1 MPDTAFNVTS
11 DHSDASEDTDTRFN
25 GAIPVA
31 MRQLRQRVASRGSTQ
46 AASRPAPARRNL
58 AMFLR
63 NWHKRAGL
71 FAFAFMIWLGAS
83 GFLINQSAPWGYD
96 TTRIDWPAITSLYGM
111 RASPPREGYTAG
123 DAWLAR
129 GGDDVFLNGSPVAY
143 PIGEPQGMVASD
155 ASGQTLLYVA
165 TRESL
170 VLLKPDGSVYDEL
183 SSPILPVKEVLAVG
197 TTDGGIAVRGGEE
210 TLVSTDGGLR
220 WNEVDDLNAQWSEP
234 SSLAESQRDILAP
247 YSMPSLPLE
256 RALLDL
262 HSGQIFGDAGTWVVN
277 IVGLLSIWLG
287 ISGLW
292 MTLRQQR
299 QQKRR
304 AKAA

>member
-1 MPDTAFNVTS
+1 MPDTSYSPARAES
-11 DHSDASEDTDTRFN
+11 ADSELMETRFN
-25 GAIPVA
+25 GAIPIAV
-31 MRQLRQRVASRGSTQ
+31 RHLRRRMTSPT
-46 AASRPAPARRNL
+46 AAAANPVPARRNL
-58 AMFLR
+58 SVFLR
-63 NWHKRAGL
+63 TWHKRAGL

-83 GFLINQSAPWGYD
+83 GFLINQSAEWGYD
-96 TTRIDWPAITSLYGM
+96 TARIDWPVITSLYGM
-111 RASPPREGYTAG
+111 RASPPREGFTAG

-129 GGDDVFLNGSPVAY
+129 GGDDVFLNGAPIDYPV
-143 PIGEPQGMVASD
+143 GEPVGMIRSD
-155 ASGQTLLYVA
+155 ASGQTLLYIA

-170 VLLKPDGSVYDEL
+170 LLLQRDGSVYDEL
-183 SSPILPVKEVLAVG
+183 TPPILPVREVRAIG
-197 TTDGGIAVRGGEE
+197 TTGNAIVVEGAQD

-220 WNEVDDLNAQWSEP
+220 WNAMGNRDVQWST
-234 SSLAESQRDILAP
+234 SSTLSAAQRDMLAP

-277 IVGLLSIWLG
+277 IVGLMSIWLG

-292 MTLRQQR
+292 MTLRLQR

-304 AKAA
+304 AKA

>member
-1 MPDTAFNVTS
+1 MPDTAFNIASNHSTS
-11 DHSDASEDTDTRFN
+11 STDPDSRFN
-25 GAIPVA
+25 GAVPVA
-31 MRQLRQRVASRGSTQ
+31 IRQLRHRIASRGSGDTDR
-46 AASRPAPARRNL
+46 RPVRRNL
-58 AMFLR
+58 AVFLR
-63 NWHKRAGL
+63 TWHKRAGL

-83 GFLINQSAPWGYD
+83 GFLINQSAEWGYD
-96 TTRIDWPAITSLYGM
+96 TLRIDWPVITSLYGM
-111 RASPPREGYTAG
+111 RASPPRDGYSAG

-129 GGDDVFLNGSPVAY
+129 GGDDVFLNGAPIAY

-155 ASGQTLLYVA
+155 ASGQPLLYVA

-170 VLLKPDGSVYDEL
+170 VLLKPDGTIYDEL
-183 SSPILPVKEVLAVG
+183 SAPILPVREVRAVG
-197 TTDGGIAVRGGEE
+197 TTESGIAVQGAED

-220 WNEVDDLNAQWSEP
+220 WSSLSDQNVQWSEA
-234 SSLAESQRDILAP
+234 SALAPSQRDILAP

-287 ISGLW
+287 VSGLW
-292 MTLRQQR
+292 MTLRLQR

-304 AKAA
+304 ANA